1 MKLPNWIKIT
11 LWLLLIAF
19 FSWLLSQRYN
29 SIINGTSNTTDIII
43 FLIWIALIA
52 AFIFQ
57 EVDFFGVKL
66 KRETDN
72 LRSDFKEQILNL
84 RSEIQNTINMRTDIS
99 STINLGVPAS
109 ESQLKSLEETAH
121 PLIKQGLKKGGIDK
135 ETPIQNELEI
145 PNDIQYLFAVRYRIE
160 KELNNLANTTWV
172 WMPDEKG
179 LTPQPTMLANTLL
192 ERNVINPPLHNALR
206 EVLAICN
213 RAIHGRTPNARS
225 IEFVRNM
232 APDIIA
238 ALRFLSMEK
247 PKEHSS

>member
-1 MKLPNWIKIT
+1 MSGDTTAVDIVI
-11 LWLLLIAF
+11 LLI
-19 FSWLLSQRYN
+19 L
-29 SIINGTSNTTDIII
+29 
-43 FLIWIALIA
+43 IALLTIPL
-52 AFIFQ
+52 FQ
-57 EVDFFGVKL
+57 EVSLFGVSFKKEIENL
-66 KRETDN
+66 K
-72 LRSDFKEQILNL
+72 SDFKEQIINL
-84 RSEIQNTINMRTDIS
+84 RSDIQNTINMRTDIS

-109 ESQLKSLEETAH
+109 ESQLKSLEETTR
-121 PLIKQGLKKGGIDK
+121 PLIKQELKKRGIDK
-135 ETPIQNELEI
+135 ETPVQNELEI

-192 ERNVINPPLHNALR
+192 ERNVINPPLYNALR

-238 ALRFLSMEK
+238 ALRFLSTEK
-247 PKEHSS
+247 TEGASS